1 MRILMAA
8 ACPLPWPRGT
18 PIRIHRIAEALTQ
31 RGHDVHVITY
41 PLGDES
47 QDIPY
52 TTHRVAE
59 NYKRLNPAPGPS
71 LTKLLYLDPL
81 LCGRIRKFIQ
91 SESVDIVHAHHY
103 EGLIASLAA
112 RRLSKPVP
120 IIYDA
125 HTLLHSEL
133 PHYRF
138 GLPRRLSESMGRAMD
153 RTIPPRADH
162 VIAVTD
168 RMQQWF
174 TANTNISRDRISVI
188 PNGVEVENFARPTD
202 VDTGRSA
209 CPNVVF
215 AGNLAAYQGVD
226 LLLQAFRRVHDISS
240 DTRLSLLTDS
250 DTTDVKS
257 MIDKLGITDA
267 VTFLNPD
274 YTELPQE
281 LAKADVLV
289 NPRTECDGIPQKLL
303 NYMATGRPIVSFAG
317 SSALLTHAADALIVP
332 DGDTKG
338 FADAILRV
346 TREPELAQA
355 LGQAAR
361 SKVLASYS
369 WQMVAERVEAVYCN
383 LAGSST

>member
-18 PIRIHRIAEALTQ
+18 PIRIHRIAESLTQ

-41 PLGDES
+41 PLGDER
-47 QDIPY
+47 QEIPY
-52 TTHRVAE
+52 TIHRVAE
-59 NYKRLNPAPGPS
+59 HYKRLNPAPGPS

-81 LCGRIRKFIQ
+81 MCGRIRKFIQ

-112 RRLSKPVP
+112 RRLSKPIP

-138 GLPRRLSESMGRAMD
+138 GLSRRLNGSMGRAMD

-174 TANTNISRDRISVI
+174 IANTTIPRDRISVI
-188 PNGVEVENFARPTD
+188 PNGVEIEHFGRQADIDIRRSARPH
-202 VDTGRSA
+202 
-209 CPNVVF
+209 VVF
-215 AGNLAAYQGVD
+215 AGNLAAYQGID
-226 LLLQAFRRVHDISS
+226 LLLQAFRRVHDINS
-240 DTRLSLLTDS
+240 DARLSLLTDS
-250 DTTDVKS
+250 DTADVML

-274 YTELPQE
+274 YAVLPKE

-317 SSALLTHAADALIVP
+317 SSALLTHEVDALIVP
-332 DGDTKG
+332 DGEIQG
-338 FADAILRV
+338 FADAILRL
-346 TREPELAQA
+346 TRETELAQT
-355 LGQAAR
+355 LGQAAK
-361 SKVLASYS
+361 SKVVADYS
-369 WQMVAERVEAVYCN
+369 WQKVAERVESVYCR
-383 LAGSST
+383 LTGSSA